1 MERTVD
7 NTETYLVT
15 QNVCQ
20 RELVGAGNLLFFAQ
34 LLPVGNDRLPISGV
48 KSPQISHNA
57 GCEQNVSG
65 DVDQSACRTT
75 QL

>member
-1 MERTVD
+1 MVSNGLWTGQYRDQTPH
-7 NTETYLVT
+7 LVP
-15 QNVCQ
+15 QNVGQ
-20 RELVGAGNLLFFAQ
+20 RELVGAGNLLVFTQ

-65 DVDQSACRTT
+65 DVDKAT
-75 QL
+75 

>member
-1 MERTVD
+1 MDWTVD

-20 RELVGAGNLLFFAQ
+20 RELVGARNLLFFAQ
-34 LLPVGNDRLPISGV
+34 FLPVGNDRLPISGV

-65 DVDQSACRTT
+65 DVDKTA
-75 QL
+75 

>member
-1 MERTVD
+1 MDSGQYRDERPH
-7 NTETYLVT
+7 LVA
-15 QNVCQ
+15 QDVRQ

-65 DVDQSACRTT
+65 DVDKAA
-75 QL
+75 